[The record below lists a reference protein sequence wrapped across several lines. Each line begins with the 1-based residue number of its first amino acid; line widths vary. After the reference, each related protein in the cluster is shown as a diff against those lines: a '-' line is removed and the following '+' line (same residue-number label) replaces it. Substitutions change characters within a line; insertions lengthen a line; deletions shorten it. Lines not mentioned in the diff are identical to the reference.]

1 MAWDSSKLDAIARE
15 MDAAAAELGKS
26 VYALVQRR
34 TALESAESNRFILG
48 LTPSD
53 VEFMHSCGISIK

>member
-34 TALESAESNRFILG
+34 KALESAESNGFVLG

-53 VEFMHSCGISIK
+53 VEFLNGCGISIR

>member
-1 MAWDSSKLDAIARE
+1 MAWDSSKLDAIAKE
-15 MDAAAAELGKS
+15 MDAASAELGKS

-34 TALESAESNRFILG
+34 KALEMAESNGFILG

-53 VEFMHSCGISIK
+53 VEFMHQCGISIR